1 MLEDTFDRSSMASL
15 RGTFFIFPILL
26 ATVHSQL
33 LSPHPSFGGS
43 NGNDGKLHLPGIT
56 IGNPFAGDVKVND
69 PGGNLPLETD
79 FKGLWE
85 LVSTDS
91 GANAMHINL
100 LPNNKVIM
108 FDATAFHMSTIKL
121 PNGECFPY
129 KTDQG
134 VEKQDCWCH
143 AVEFD
148 IVTAQIRPLKVFSIF
163 LDFFHFL
170 FLSQLGPGV
179 G

>member
-1 MLEDTFDRSSMASL
+1 MASL

-33 LSPHPSFGGS
+33 LSPHPLFGGS

-56 IGNPFAGDVKVND
+56 IGNPFPGAGGGNVKVND
-69 PGGNLPLETD
+69 PGGNPPLETD

-85 LVSTDS
+85 LVSIDS

-108 FDATAFHMSTIKL
+108 YDATAFHMSTIKL

-148 IVTAQIRPLKVFSIF
+148 IDTAQIRPLKVFFSPFF
-163 LDFFHFL
+163 LNFFFCFWL
-170 FLSQLGPGV
+170 I
-179 G
+179 